1 MSNNMMYGKESSG
14 QKTVS
19 DENLC
24 RLAQQGDRNAEEQVV
39 VRYFGLVKACA
50 RPYFLAGGDGED
62 LIQEGML
69 GLLKAVR
76 TYEPTRGVPFEAFA
90 RLCVTRRVYSAVSAA
105 AADKHEPLNHSED
118 LAKTPLFDEHSKA
131 AHTAADPVNLVI
143 DREEH
148 RERQEKL
155 KDSLSAFEARV
166 LALYLDGNSY
176 EEMASEVG
184 KPVKSVDNAIQRI
197 RRKAAALFPNEHR

>member
-1 MSNNMMYGKESSG
+1 MSNNMMYGKESL
-14 QKTVS
+14 KEKADA
-19 DENLC
+19 DESLC
-24 RLAQQGDRNAEEQVV
+24 RLAQQGDRTAEEQLV

-76 TYEPTRGVPFEAFA
+76 AYEAERGVPFEAFA
-90 RLCVTRRVYSAVSAA
+90 RMCVTRRVYSAVSAA
-105 AADKHEPLNHSED
+105 AADKHEPLNRSED

-131 AHTAADPVNLVI
+131 VHSAADPVNLVI

-166 LALYLDGNSY
+166 LALYLEGSSY
-176 EEMASEVG
+176 EEMASEMG
-184 KPVKSVDNAIQRI
+184 KSVKSVDNAIQRI
-197 RRKAAALFPNEHR
+197 RRKAAALFPEEHR